1 MADNDNL
8 MDPGEGWE
16 RGGGGERRG
25 QAHTQLFPLTGQH
38 QYPRHADQ
46 HITAFLVLGKNQFS
60 ITLGITEGRVFSWCP
75 NKYLRQEAQIILVTI
90 LLLPQ
95 VSFFQYTGFFLFVN
109 SLPGGNRE
117 LRVLEW
123 DQGPTLGCTSY

>member
-25 QAHTQLFPLTGQH
+25 QAHTQLFPLTGQN

-46 HITAFLVLGKNQFS
+46 HITAFWFWAKTSSASPWVSLKAEFFPGALTNTFDRKHKSFWLPS
-60 ITLGITEGRVFSWCP
+60 SSSP
-75 NKYLRQEAQIILVTI
+75 KYLFFNAQDSFYLLIPSLEATE
-90 LLLPQ
+90 
-95 VSFFQYTGFFLFVN
+95 S
-109 SLPGGNRE
+109 
-117 LRVLEW
+117 
-123 DQGPTLGCTSY
+123 